1 MPTLPNVI
9 ETRRLTLRPWN
20 EGDAA
25 KLYRYAKDPEVGPA
39 AGWPAHASVEESR
52 QIIHDVLSAHGTYAV
67 VLKETGFPIGSIGV
81 MSPRMHHADVQSG
94 DRELGFWIGKPYWG
108 RGLIPEV
115 VGALLGQCFAGPACH
130 AVWCGYY
137 EGNEKSR
144 RCQEKCGFAFHHV
157 EPNKPVELLDEVR
170 TEVFMRQTRE
180 QWLAR
185 RGRRG

>member
-1 MPTLPNVI
+1 
-9 ETRRLTLRPWN
+9 
-20 EGDAA
+20 
-25 KLYRYAKDPEVGPA
+25 
-39 AGWPAHASVEESR
+39 
-52 QIIHDVLSAHGTYAV
+52 
-67 VLKETGFPIGSIGV
+67 

-108 RGLIPEV
+108 RGIIPEAV
-115 VGALLGQCFAGPACH
+115 DALLGQCFAGPACH

-157 EPNKPVELLDEVR
+157 EPNKPVELLGEVR